1 MRRRSRGV
9 VNRNHYG
16 DNQSSGATLT
26 INGMAAQSGVAS
38 DPIDLVDIYTTIE
51 IVVTAQDGTTKMT
64 YTIEF
69 YNQNLVE
76 KTNNADLRSLKVNYG
91 LMTPKFKPAVT
102 EYEVTATE
110 DTYSS
115 ISSRART
122 TGLRLMR
129 FSPGPGR

>member
-1 MRRRSRGV
+1 
-9 VNRNHYG
+9 
-16 DNQSSGATLT
+16 
-26 INGMAAQSGVAS
+26 
-38 DPIDLVDIYTTIE
+38 
-51 IVVTAQDGTTKMT
+51 MT

-110 DTYSS
+110 DTYSVD
-115 ISSRART
+115 IIPRT
-122 TGLRLMR
+122 DDRLATYEVR
-129 FSPGPGR
+129 RDQEDRRLQ